1 MAEVEAAQGRGP
13 SVAELVESLQ
23 SAIVAGDLVPNQRLI
38 EADIAAEYGA
48 SRSTV
53 RAALSELTVEG
64 LVERLPN
71 RGARVRAVSA
81 EEAVEI
87 TEVRG
92 ALEALCARKA
102 AERITDGQAADLRAL
117 AGRMR
122 EAVAEGDRELYSD
135 CARALHAAILEIG
148 GQKTAAATI
157 RRLRGQAAQFQFRL
171 ALQPG
176 RPRALLPHH
185 LEIIEAVCAH
195 DGAAA
200 AEAVLVHLGSVVE
213 AIRATESQTVR
224 G

>member
-1 MAEVEAAQGRGP
+1 MAEVEAARGRGP
-13 SVAELVESLQ
+13 SVAELVETLQ

-48 SRSTV
+48 SRGTV

-64 LVERLPN
+64 LVERLQN
-71 RGARVRAVSA
+71 RGARVRAVSV

-92 ALEALCARKA
+92 ALEALCARRA
-102 AERITDGQAADLRAL
+102 AERITDGQATDLRAL
-117 AGRMR
+117 ARRMR
-122 EAVAEGDRELYSD
+122 EAVAEGDRELYSE
-135 CARALHAAILEIG
+135 CARSLHAAILEIS
-148 GQKTAAATI
+148 GQNTAAATI
-157 RRLRGQAAQFQFRL
+157 RRLKGQAAQFQSRL

-176 RPRALLPHH
+176 RPRALLPQH

-200 AEAVLVHLGSVVE
+200 AEAVLVHLGRVVE